1 MRLAGK
7 VALIT
12 GAGSGQG
19 RKAVELFVR
28 EGARVIATDVNEA
41 GLAGTAE
48 LLADDQQANVVT
60 VAGSVGVVAD
70 VQRMVQAA
78 RASFG
83 RLDILYNNAGVID
96 RQGDGPITEVTDDA
110 WDKILGVNLRGVFYC
125 CKYAIPLMIESGGGS
140 IVNIAS
146 GAALVGGSAAAYSA
160 SKGGVVS
167 LTRTIAVDYGRFGI
181 RCNAI
186 CPGVIMTPMLE
197 SNSRYGSEAGL
208 VKMARFN
215 PVKRVGQPDDVVN
228 YALYLASDD
237 STFQTGTITPIDG
250 GATAR

>member
-19 RKAVELFVR
+19 RKAVEIFVR
-28 EGARVIATDVNEA
+28 EGAKVVASDVNAE
-41 GLAGTAE
+41 GLEGTVKLAGAGPESVIT
-48 LLADDQQANVVT
+48 VT
-60 VAGSVGVVAD
+60 GSVADPAD
-70 VQRMVQAA
+70 VQRMVQTAKD
-78 RASFG
+78 SFG
-83 RLDILYNNAGVID
+83 ALHILYNNAGIVD
-96 RQGDGPITEVTDDA
+96 RQGDGPVTEVADEA
-110 WDKILGVNLRGVFYC
+110 WDRVLGVNLRGLFLC

-146 GAALVGGSAAAYSA
+146 GAALVGGTGSAYTA

-167 LTRTIAVDYGRFGI
+167 LTRAIAVDYGKFGI

-186 CPGVIMTPMLE
+186 CPGVILTPMLS

-208 VKMARFN
+208 TKMARFN
-215 PVKRVGQPDDVVN
+215 PVRRVGDPEDIVHC
-228 YALYLASDD
+228 ALYLASDE
-237 STFQTGTITPIDG
+237 STFQTGTIIPVDG

>member
-19 RKAVELFVR
+19 QKAVEVFAR
-28 EGARVIATDVNEA
+28 EGARVVATDINE
-41 GLAGTAE
+41 GGLQETVRLAGGDPDT
-48 LLADDQQANVVT
+48 VVT
-60 VAGSVGVVAD
+60 VTGSVTDAAD

-78 RASFG
+78 RDNFG
-83 RLDILYNNAGVID
+83 ALQILYNNAGVVD
-96 RQGDGPITEVTDDA
+96 RTGDGPITEVTDEA
-110 WDKILGVNLRGVFYC
+110 WDKVLGVNLRGIFYC

-140 IVNIAS
+140 IINIAS
-146 GAALVGGSAAAYSA
+146 GAALVGSAGSAYTA

-167 LTRTIAVDYGRFGI
+167 LTRAIAVDYGRFGI

-186 CPGVIMTPMLE
+186 CPGVIMTPMLA
-197 SNSRYGSEAGL
+197 SNPRYGSEAGL
-208 VKMARFN
+208 MKMARFN
-215 PVKRVGQPDDVVN
+215 PVKRVGQPEDVVN
-228 YALYLASDD
+228 CALYLASDE
-237 STFQTGTITPIDG
+237 STFLTGTIIPVDG

>member
-19 RKAVELFVR
+19 QKAVEVFAR
-28 EGARVIATDVNEA
+28 EGARVVATDINE
-41 GLAGTAE
+41 GGLQETVRLAGGDPDT
-48 LLADDQQANVVT
+48 VVT
-60 VAGSVGVVAD
+60 VTGSVTDAAD

-78 RASFG
+78 RDNFG
-83 RLDILYNNAGVID
+83 ALQILYNNAGVVD
-96 RQGDGPITEVTDDA
+96 RTGDGPITEVTDEA
-110 WDKILGVNLRGVFYC
+110 WDKVLGVNLRGIFYC

-146 GAALVGGSAAAYSA
+146 GAALVGSAGSAYTA

-167 LTRTIAVDYGRFGI
+167 LTRAIAVDYGRFGI

-186 CPGVIMTPMLE
+186 CPGVIMTPMLA
-197 SNSRYGSEAGL
+197 SNPRYGSEAGL
-208 VKMARFN
+208 MKMARFN
-215 PVKRVGQPDDVVN
+215 PVKRVGQPEDVVN
-228 YALYLASDD
+228 CALYLASDE
-237 STFQTGTITPIDG
+237 STFLTGTIIPVDG

>member
-19 RKAVELFVR
+19 QKAVEVFAR
-28 EGARVIATDVNEA
+28 EGARVVATDINE
-41 GLAGTAE
+41 GGLQETVRLAGGDPDT
-48 LLADDQQANVVT
+48 VVT
-60 VAGSVGVVAD
+60 VTGSVTDAAD

-78 RASFG
+78 RDNFG
-83 RLDILYNNAGVID
+83 ALQILYNNAGVVD
-96 RQGDGPITEVTDDA
+96 RTGDGPITEVTDEA
-110 WDKILGVNLRGVFYC
+110 WDKVLGVNLRGIFYC

-140 IVNIAS
+140 IINIAS
-146 GAALVGGSAAAYSA
+146 GAALVGSAGSAYTA

-167 LTRTIAVDYGRFGI
+167 LTRAIAVDYGRFGI

-186 CPGVIMTPMLE
+186 CPGVIMTPMLA
-197 SNSRYGSEAGL
+197 SNPRYGSEAGL
-208 VKMARFN
+208 MKMARFN
-215 PVKRVGQPDDVVN
+215 PVKRVGQPEDVVN
-228 YALYLASDD
+228 CALYLASDE
-237 STFQTGTITPIDG
+237 STFVTGTIIPVDG

>member
-1 MRLAGK
+1 VRLAGK

-19 RKAVELFVR
+19 RKAVEVFVR
-28 EGARVIATDVNEA
+28 EGAKVVATDVNAE
-41 GLAGTAE
+41 GLAGTVE
-48 LLADDQQANVVT
+48 LTGAGPDTVVT
-60 VAGSVGVVAD
+60 VAGSVADPAD

-78 RASFG
+78 KDSFG
-83 RLDILYNNAGVID
+83 ALHVLYNNAGVVD
-96 RQGDGPITEVTDDA
+96 REGDGPVTEVSDA
-110 WDKILGVNLRGVFYC
+110 AWEKVLGVNLRGVFYC

-140 IVNIAS
+140 IVNTAS
-146 GAALVGGSAAAYSA
+146 GAALVGGTGSAYTA

-167 LTRTIAVDYGRFGI
+167 LTRAIAIDFGKFGI

-186 CPGVIMTPMLE
+186 CPGVILTPMLA

-215 PVKRVGQPDDVVN
+215 PVRRVGEPDDVVN
-228 YALYLASDD
+228 CALYLASDE
-237 STFQTGTITPIDG
+237 STFVTGTIIPVDG

>member
-19 RKAVELFVR
+19 RKAVEVFTR
-28 EGARVIATDVNEA
+28 EGAKVVATDVNAVGLEGTVA
-41 GLAGTAE
+41 LAGAGPDT
-48 LLADDQQANVVT
+48 VVT
-60 VAGSVGVVAD
+60 VAGSVADAAD

-78 RASFG
+78 KDSFG
-83 RLDILYNNAGVID
+83 ALHILYNNAGVVD
-96 RQGDGPITEVTDDA
+96 REHDGPITEVSDAA
-110 WDKILGVNLRGVFYC
+110 WDKVLGVNLRGVFYC
-125 CKYAIPLMIESGGGS
+125 CKYAIPLIVESGGGS

-146 GAALVGGSAAAYSA
+146 GAALVGGTGSAYTA

-167 LTRTIAVDYGRFGI
+167 LTRAIAVDFGKFGV

-186 CPGVIMTPMLE
+186 CPGVILTPMLTT
-197 SNSRYGSEAGL
+197 NSRFGSEAGL

-215 PVKRVGQPDDVVN
+215 PVRRVGEPDDVVN
-228 YALYLASDD
+228 TALFLASDE
-237 STFQTGTITPIDG
+237 STFMTGTIIPVDG

>member
-1 MRLAGK
+1 MRLDGK

-19 RKAVELFVR
+19 RKAVEIFAR
-28 EGARVIATDVNEA
+28 EGARIVATDVNA
-41 GLAGTAE
+41 DGLEGTVK
-48 LLADDQQANVVT
+48 LANAPLENIVT
-60 VAGSVGVVAD
+60 VTGSVADPDD

-78 RASFG
+78 RDSFG
-83 RLDILYNNAGVID
+83 ALHILYNNAGVVD
-96 RQGDGPITEVTDDA
+96 RQGDGPITEVSDTA

-125 CKYAIPLMIESGGGS
+125 CKYAIPLMIDSGGGS

-146 GAALVGGSAAAYSA
+146 GAALVGGAGSAYTA

-167 LTRTIAVDYGRFGI
+167 ITRAIAVDYGKFKI

-197 SNSRYGSEAGL
+197 TNSRFGSESGL

-215 PVKRVGQPDDVVN
+215 PVRRVGDPDDVVN
-228 YALYLASDD
+228 CALFLASDE
-237 STFQTGTITPIDG
+237 SSFLTGTIIPVDG